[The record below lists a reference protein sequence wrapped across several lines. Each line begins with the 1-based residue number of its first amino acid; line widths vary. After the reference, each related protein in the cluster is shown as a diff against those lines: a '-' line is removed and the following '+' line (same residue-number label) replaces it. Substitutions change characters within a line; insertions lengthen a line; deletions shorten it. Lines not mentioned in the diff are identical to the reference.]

1 MWHIYAAKVVLA
13 IGLWYNESVQKKGNN
28 GDIMDNNKGSMN
40 QKKTQNIEMI
50 PQISTPTT
58 RVYRA
63 DGKDCFVEVTSDALA
78 IGKFKFTF
86 KSYDA
91 SKPAGQRSKSTIQM
105 YLDVAD
111 ALLMSANIL
120 SGKYAKVIADEKR
133 KYEEAKAKSE
143 TYFQAPVFV
152 RMGGVSAKKLKI
164 QGKERPDKMSLSRQ
178 IKLMGGMK
186 AMFVI
191 QAEQGPGEEND
202 KGLIVPRYGPKQG
215 TKAEQSV
222 MIPLDEDSAKKLAL
236 MIQLYAQAY
245 ASAQYSALAMPV
257 SKAVEPEKAT
267 EAPAAKNEAATS
279 AHDDEPLTS
288 QSEIDED
295 ELPF

>member
-1 MWHIYAAKVVLA
+1 MLQKVVL
-13 IGLWYNESVQKKGNN
+13 LLLSWYNKSVQKKGNN
-28 GDIMDNNKGSMN
+28 GDIMDNTNGFRN

-63 DGKDCFVEVTSDALA
+63 DGKDCFVEVTSDACA

-91 SKPAGQRSKSTIQM
+91 SKPAGQRSKATIQM
-105 YLDVAD
+105 YLDIAD
-111 ALLMSANIL
+111 ALLLSANIL
-120 SGKYAKVIADEKR
+120 SGKYAKAVTDEKR
-133 KYEEAKAKSE
+133 KYEEAKAKNE
-143 TYFQAPVFV
+143 TYFQTPVFL
-152 RMGGVSAKKLKI
+152 RMGGVSAAKLKI

-186 AMFVI
+186 AMFVL
-191 QAEQGPGEEND
+191 QAEQGPGEESD

-215 TKAEQSV
+215 TKPEQYIMV
-222 MIPLDEDSAKKLAL
+222 PLDEDNAKKLAL
-236 MIQLYAQAY
+236 MIQLFANAY

-257 SKAVEPEKAT
+257 SKAVEPERST
-267 EAPAAKNEAATS
+267 EAPVVKHEAVTTDS
-279 AHDDEPLTS
+279 EPQTPVINSDD
-288 QSEIDED
+288 D

>member
-1 MWHIYAAKVVLA
+1 M
-13 IGLWYNESVQKKGNN
+13 E
-28 GDIMDNNKGSMN
+28 NKSGTLN
-40 QKKTQNIEMI
+40 QKKTSNLEIV

-63 DGKDCFVEVTSDALA
+63 DGKDCFVEVTSDACA

-91 SKPAGQRSKSTIQM
+91 SKPAGQRSKATIQM

-111 ALLMSANIL
+111 ALLLAANIL
-120 SGKYAKVIADEKR
+120 SGKYAKFVADEKK
-133 KYEEAKAKSE
+133 KYAEAKDKGE
-143 TYFQAPVFV
+143 TYFQQPCFL
-152 RMGGVSAKKLKI
+152 RLGGVSAQKLKL

-178 IKLMGGMK
+178 IKLMGGLK

-191 QAEQGPGEEND
+191 QAEQGPGEESD
-202 KGLIVPRYGPKQG
+202 KGLIVPRYGAKQG
-215 TKAEQSV
+215 TKAEQMV
-222 MIPLDEDSAKKLAL
+222 LVPLDEDSAKKMAL
-236 MIQLYAQAY
+236 MIQLYAAAY

-257 SKAVEPEKAT
+257 SKTVEAAKT
-267 EAPAAKNEAATS
+267 SEAPSAKHESNVVP
-279 AHDDEPLTS
+279 HDYGDVHAQVINAEDE
-288 QSEIDED
+288 